1 MKFFLRLFFIIIFF
15 SCSKKENEDLKE
27 LLYNLKFD
35 ISGNGTIDKESGEYN
50 LSDSFTVTAI
60 PEEGNYFDHWEGDI
74 ISEENPLIFDL
85 NKDINLIAVFKPY
98 PIVSTEI
105 IKYDPKKIDNN
116 SIFIIENG
124 ATTAYLIDKEG
135 NRIKTWNFE
144 SKLGNDLELLSDG
157 SVMGIFKPD
166 ETFFNF
172 GGFGGVLKKYNINGD
187 LTWEYSINSENELMH
202 HDFTILPN
210 GNVLT
215 LVWERI
221 LLKDAL
227 DNGIKRESDLFAEK
241 IVEINPIT
249 NEIVWQWRSW
259 EHKVQDQDINLPN
272 YGSVSSQFG
281 KIDFNYYPK
290 ENGDIMHANGIYYD
304 SNNDL
309 IYLSVNYYS
318 EVWVI
323 DHSVSNENSSS
334 SLGDLKYRFGN
345 PSAYKAD
352 GERLFFNNHHPNLV
366 ELDPITKGN
375 FIIFMNGYEDE
386 QSIVYELKL
395 PYNSFDDNDTLIPPD
410 ILWSFTSP
418 DLFHGKISGALRLS
432 NGNTLIC
439 EGDFGYWEVTNEG
452 EVVWLYDGG
461 GETFWR
467 GYSITNEVKDLFIGN
482 N

>member
-1 MKFFLRLFFIIIFF
+1 
-15 SCSKKENEDLKE
+15 
-27 LLYNLKFD
+27 
-35 ISGNGTIDKESGEYN
+35 
-50 LSDSFTVTAI
+50 
-60 PEEGNYFDHWEGDI
+60 
-74 ISEENPLIFDL
+74 
-85 NKDINLIAVFKPY
+85 
-98 PIVSTEI
+98 
-105 IKYDPKKIDNN
+105 
-116 SIFIIENG
+116 
-124 ATTAYLIDKEG
+124 
-135 NRIKTWNFE
+135 
-144 SKLGNDLELLSDG
+144 
-157 SVMGIFKPD
+157 
-166 ETFFNF
+166 
-172 GGFGGVLKKYNINGD
+172 
-187 LTWEYSINSENELMH
+187 
-202 HDFTILPN
+202 
-210 GNVLT
+210 
-215 LVWERI
+215 
-221 LLKDAL
+221 
-227 DNGIKRESDLFAEK
+227 
-241 IVEINPIT
+241 
-249 NEIVWQWRSW
+249 
-259 EHKVQDQDINLPN
+259 
-272 YGSVSSQFG
+272 
-281 KIDFNYYPK
+281 
-290 ENGDIMHANGIYYD
+290 MHANGIYYD

-375 FIIFMNGYEDE
+375 FIIFLNGYEDE

-410 ILWSFTSP
+410 VLWSFTSP
-418 DLFHGKISGALRLS
+418 DLFHGKISGAIRLS

>member
-27 LLYNLKFD
+27 LLYKLKFD

-98 PIVSTEI
+98 PIVSSEI

-259 EHKVQDQDINLPN
+259 EHKVQDQDISLPN
-272 YGSVSSQFG
+272 YGSV
-281 KIDFNYYPK
+281 
-290 ENGDIMHANGIYYD
+290 
-304 SNNDL
+304 
-309 IYLSVNYYS
+309 
-318 EVWVI
+318 
-323 DHSVSNENSSS
+323 
-334 SLGDLKYRFGN
+334 
-345 PSAYKAD
+345 
-352 GERLFFNNHHPNLV
+352 
-366 ELDPITKGN
+366 
-375 FIIFMNGYEDE
+375 
-386 QSIVYELKL
+386 
-395 PYNSFDDNDTLIPPD
+395 
-410 ILWSFTSP
+410 
-418 DLFHGKISGALRLS
+418 
-432 NGNTLIC
+432 
-439 EGDFGYWEVTNEG
+439 
-452 EVVWLYDGG
+452 
-461 GETFWR
+461 
-467 GYSITNEVKDLFIGN
+467 
-482 N
+482 